1 MACRAINLRMAS
13 PARLAVFFHSG
24 DYDRVHQGL
33 SIAVAAAAAG
43 RPVDLFF
50 FWWALDRLVRD
61 ELDAPD
67 FGPEH
72 EEVADRFESRNL
84 PTLRDLLGHLKALG
98 GATLIA
104 CSGSVE
110 ALGVDRARLSAV
122 VDQVMGW
129 SGILQRTAG
138 VVDRF
143 YL

>member
-1 MACRAINLRMAS
+1 MSS
-13 PARLAVFFHSG
+13 PERLAIFLHSG
-24 DYDRVHQGL
+24 EYDRLHQGFA
-33 SIAVAAAAAG
+33 IAAAAAASG

-50 FWWALDRLVRD
+50 FWWALERLVRD

-67 FGPEH
+67 FGPGRE
-72 EEVADRFESRNL
+72 AATDRFEARGL
-84 PTLRDLLGHLKALG
+84 PTIRALRDHLEELG

-110 ALGVDRARLSAV
+110 ALGVDRERLASV